1 MVGGPSNNDE
11 ANSGCEAGVV
21 VEEKRVAT
29 GIAKK
34 LVLRGCRAMSRASR
48 LSRCANGGATSSRRE
63 DGKRP
68 MAERAKPKVARGC

>member
-29 GIAKK
+29 GLHSSEKSVQTATCEGRKG
-34 LVLRGCRAMSRASR
+34 LRSRAR
-48 LSRCANGGATSSRRE
+48 
-63 DGKRP
+63 
-68 MAERAKPKVARGC
+68 